1 LLKAAPSSIANSDA
15 RIMIVIE
22 LNGESRSVEKDH
34 SVQDLVSALALTNHA
49 LAIAVNREVVPR
61 AQWTNY
67 RFSNGDKV
75 DVVRAI
81 GGG

>member
-1 LLKAAPSSIANSDA
+1 LLKAALSSTVNSDL

-22 LNGESRSVEKDH
+22 LNGESRSVAKDH
-34 SVQDLVSALALTNHA
+34 SVHDLVNALSLTNQA

-61 AQWTNY
+61 AQWATH
-67 RFSNGDKV
+67 RFSDGDKV

>member
-1 LLKAAPSSIANSDA
+1 MRTVSD
-15 RIMIVIE
+15 
-22 LNGESRSVEKDH
+22 SD
-34 SVQDLVSALALTNHA
+34 SVQDLIDALLLTNQA

-61 AQWTNY
+61 AKWREH
-67 RFSNGDKV
+67 RFAGGDKV

>member
-1 LLKAAPSSIANSDA
+1 MSDTIA
-15 RIMIVIE
+15 IE
-22 LNGESRSVEKDH
+22 LNGEARTVSSSD
-34 SVQDLVSALALTNHA
+34 SVQDLIDALSLTNQA

-61 AQWTNY
+61 AKWREH
-67 RFSNGDKV
+67 RFAGGDKV

>member
-1 LLKAAPSSIANSDA
+1 M
-15 RIMIVIE
+15 IMTATISIE
-22 LNGESRSVEKDH
+22 LNGEARTVSDSD
-34 SVQDLVSALALTNHA
+34 SVQDLVDALSLTNQA

-61 AQWTNY
+61 TKWREH
-67 RFSNGDKV
+67 RFVSGDKV

>member
-1 LLKAAPSSIANSDA
+1 LLKAALSSIANSDT

-22 LNGESRSVEKDH
+22 LNGESRSVEKDY
-34 SVQDLVSALALTNHA
+34 SVHDLIDALSLTNQA

-61 AQWTNY
+61 AQWSAY
-67 RFSNGDKV
+67 RFSDGDKV

>member
-1 LLKAAPSSIANSDA
+1 MLKAALSSIANSDT

-22 LNGESRSVEKDH
+22 LNGESRSVEKDY
-34 SVQDLVSALALTNHA
+34 SVHDLIDALSLTNQA

-61 AQWTNY
+61 AQWSAY
-67 RFSNGDKV
+67 RFSDGDKV

>member
-1 LLKAAPSSIANSDA
+1 MLKAALSSTVNSDL

-22 LNGESRSVEKDH
+22 LNGESRSVAKDH
-34 SVQDLVSALALTNHA
+34 SVHDLVNALSLTNQA

-61 AQWTNY
+61 AQWATH
-67 RFSNGDKV
+67 RFSDGDKV
-75 DVVRAI
+75 DVERAI

>member
-1 LLKAAPSSIANSDA
+1 MVA
-15 RIMIVIE
+15 IE
-22 LNGESRSVEKDH
+22 LNGEAREVGDGEC
-34 SVQDLVSALALTNHA
+34 VQDLIDALSLTNQA

-61 AQWTNY
+61 AQWRVR
-67 RFSNGDKV
+67 RFAAGDKV

>member
-1 LLKAAPSSIANSDA
+1 MSASIS
-15 RIMIVIE
+15 IE
-22 LNGESRSVEKDH
+22 LNGEARTIAESD
-34 SVQDLVSALALTNHA
+34 SVQDLIDALSLTNQA

-61 AQWTNY
+61 AKWREY
-67 RFSNGDKV
+67 RFAVGDKV

>member
-1 LLKAAPSSIANSDA
+1 MLDSQ
-15 RIMIVIE
+15 E
-22 LNGESRSVEKDH
+22 LIQLELIFDM
-34 SVQDLVSALALTNHA
+34 TNQA

-61 AQWTNY
+61 AKWREH
-67 RFSNGDKV
+67 RFVSGDKV